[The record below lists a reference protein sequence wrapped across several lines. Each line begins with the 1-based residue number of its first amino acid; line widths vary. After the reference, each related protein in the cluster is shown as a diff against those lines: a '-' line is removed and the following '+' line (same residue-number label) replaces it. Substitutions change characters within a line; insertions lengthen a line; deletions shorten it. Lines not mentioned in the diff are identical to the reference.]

1 MAETALISLVYKNPM
16 GLWGSAGLD
25 IRGKRKEKKKK
36 KEIYEEI
43 YRSILDQPRNPVV
56 ISPNVYR
63 NNTNDLP

>member
-1 MAETALISLVYKNPM
+1 MAETALISLVYKNRM

-25 IRGKRKEKKKK
+25 IRGKRKGKK
-36 KEIYEEI
+36 KEICKEI